1 MKHLKNTLE
10 HTGKRKEEF
19 CFLTLHMVK
28 VHVRRNDMTGTLMDF
43 IISQFFS
50 CTSLT
55 TNDVPV

>member
-10 HTGKRKEEF
+10 HTRKRK
-19 CFLTLHMVK
+19 TLHMVK

-43 IISQFFS
+43 IISHFFS
-50 CTSLT
+50 FTSLT